1 VVNDDRN
8 FIVYI
13 GFMKSSSF
21 NIDLIDY
28 REIAEILATFGG
40 VTGSVMIVYNFVFMS
55 LLSRM
60 FNKQLN
66 KLQEK

>member
-1 VVNDDRN
+1 
-8 FIVYI
+8 
-13 GFMKSSSF
+13 MKTSSF
-21 NIDLIDY
+21 SIDYIDY

-40 VTGSVMIVYNFVFMS
+40 VTGSVMIVYDFVFMS

-66 KLQEK
+66 KLQEKEDDDSLP